1 MNFSL
6 RALSRRLLALSV
18 YTATAFC
25 SPVAAPSTM
34 LAPTPPTGWN
44 SWDSFGPTARE
55 DEVKANADAMAAKLG
70 WQYIVVDMEWYQP
83 KARSHGYLARGE
95 VTMDQYGRF
104 VLRQIGFPLRRTMQA
119 SSHWPTMCT
128 AKGLSLAFIS
138 CAGSPAKPWRRAFP
152 SKARSST
159 LRMLPTRST
168 SASGGTWKIP
178 MMSTCPSP
186 VRKPTMTPSRTL
198 FLLGSGLCQG
208 R

>member
-25 SPVAAPSTM
+25 SPLAAPRKM
-34 LAPTPPTGWN
+34 LAPTPPMGWN
-44 SWDSFGPTARE
+44 SWDSFGPTVRE
-55 DEVKANADAMAAKLG
+55 DEVKANADAVAAKLG
-70 WQYIVVDMEWYQP
+70 WHYIVVDMEWYQP

-104 VLRQIGFPLRRTMQA
+104 VPSSNRFPSAANDAGLKSLA
-119 SSHWPTMCT
+119 DYVHS
-128 AKGLSLAFIS
+128 KGLKLAFIS
-138 CAGSPAKPWRRAFP
+138 CVGSPAKPWRRAFP